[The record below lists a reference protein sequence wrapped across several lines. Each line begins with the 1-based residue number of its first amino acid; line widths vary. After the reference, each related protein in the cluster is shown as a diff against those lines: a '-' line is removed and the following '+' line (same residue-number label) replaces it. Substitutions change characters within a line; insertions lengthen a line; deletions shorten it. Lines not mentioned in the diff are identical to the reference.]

1 MVTPSGKDTLPSSHP
16 ESLQNHR
23 DNSGLCLMPAHQHQ
37 SLSML
42 PSLGGQK
49 QSRSFTENANL
60 QMEKAENNKL
70 RWNWDPKLLGI
81 PAQGNDP
88 KPSTSKLPAD
98 QCDIRTTN
106 HCPRFSLVILNVLN
120 GNKIWKKAQGIL
132 QPSWTMS
139 LVPSITT
146 SICHCCPLP
155 SPPVRGRAGHWKMG
169 LETFGTVTKMTAC
182 CKKCKQHLAE

>member
-1 MVTPSGKDTLPSSHP
+1 MVTASGKDTVPSSHP

-49 QSRSFTENANL
+49 RSRSFTENANL

-132 QPSWTMS
+132 QPSMDHELGPLHHHQHLS
-139 LVPSITT
+139 L
-146 SICHCCPLP
+146 L
-155 SPPVRGRAGHWKMG
+155 SPPQPPCQRESRPLENGAGNLWNCHQNDSLLQEMQ
-169 LETFGTVTKMTAC
+169 TAPG
-182 CKKCKQHLAE
+182 